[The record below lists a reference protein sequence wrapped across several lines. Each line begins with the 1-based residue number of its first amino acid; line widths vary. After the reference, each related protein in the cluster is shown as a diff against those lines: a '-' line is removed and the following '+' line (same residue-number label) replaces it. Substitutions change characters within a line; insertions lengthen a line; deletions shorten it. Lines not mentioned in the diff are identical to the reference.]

1 MITSHAKRI
10 FTRCI
15 LLIAGLIVAT
25 APARA
30 DSIRAAI
37 KAQNAKFSAAASKAD
52 GAGFSALYTADAQV
66 LPAGR
71 DAVKGTDELRTFW
84 QGVLDSGVAGVSLK
98 TLEVYA
104 QGTHATEVGEYNL
117 KDKAGESLDH
127 GKYVVVWKREG
138 GDWKLFR
145 DIFTSSVAPKK

>member
-1 MITSHAKRI
+1 MITRQAKRL

-25 APARA
+25 APAHA

-37 KAQNAKFSAAASKAD
+37 EAQNAKFSTAASKAD
-52 GAGFSALYTADAQV
+52 GAGFAMLYTADAQV

-71 DAVKGTDELRTFW
+71 DAVKGTDELRAFW
-84 QGVLDSGVAGVSLK
+84 QGVLDSGVAAVSLK

-104 QGTHATEVGEYNL
+104 QGTHATEIGEYDL
-117 KDKAGESLDH
+117 QDKVGKSLDH

-138 GDWKLFR
+138 GDWRLFR